1 MHTGIISFCDRIAY
15 NIKCSDAKDWI
26 LDQLE
31 NKYQIRILQRHWFR
45 LDEQQFKYVQ
55 QIPHQV
61 CIRSNGNPYFLY
73 FTRYEDVNQIM
84 YIDKKVQP
92 GYQKPRIII
101 TKGQFADSV
110 FENTLLEGEM
120 VKDNKN
126 QWIFL
131 INDVIMYK
139 GKYLKEVHLSER
151 ITYAHE
157 MLSQHYRADPIMDVC
172 MYHVKKYV
180 PCNKKAIEHLI
191 QFSEKLPYTNRGIYF
206 VPAMMKYKPKLINF
220 NDELIKTVYRKV
232 KDCPEFMEKQAY
244 PMPPMLAEETAM
256 ASTSHVYSPRPPQY
270 PPPPPA
276 RHHQAPPS
284 PQGETEKQVITNV
297 SLDKNEKIIWL
308 RKTEQPDVYDMYEH
322 ENSQH
327 KEGIASVPG
336 LATSKMLRA
345 VFKNLNVA
353 TSICFLCKLD
363 SVFQKWIP
371 IKKM

>member
-31 NKYQIRILQRHWFR
+31 NKYQIRILQKHWFR

-101 TKGQFADSV
+101 TKGQFEDSI

-120 VKDNKN
+120 VKDKKN

-131 INDVIMYK
+131 VNDVIMYK
-139 GKYLKEVHLSER
+139 GKYLKDMLLPQRLS
-151 ITYAHE
+151 YAHE
-157 MLSQHYRADPIMDVC
+157 MFRQHYQPDPIMDVC
-172 MYHVKKYV
+172 IYQVKKYV
-180 PCNKKAIEHLI
+180 PCTKTSVEQLI
-191 QFSEKLPYTNRGIYF
+191 QFAEKLPYTNRGIYF
-206 VPAMMKYKPKLINF
+206 VPLTMKYKPKLINF

-232 KDCPEFMEKQAY
+232 KDCPEFMEK
-244 PMPPMLAEETAM
+244 PMEMTSTPPR
-256 ASTSHVYSPRPPQY
+256 STT
-270 PPPPPA
+270 PA
-276 RHHQAPPS
+276 LPVV
-284 PQGETEKQVITNV
+284 EMEKQVIPTDLALEEDERV
-297 SLDKNEKIIWL
+297 IWL
-308 RKTEQPDVYDMYEH
+308 RKTEQPDVYDMYEQ
-322 ENSQH
+322 ENSQQ
-327 KEGIASVPG
+327 KMGIASVPG
-336 LATSKMLRA
+336 LLTSKMLRS

-353 TSICFLCKLD
+353 TSVCFLCKRDASL
-363 SVFQKWIP
+363 QKWIP
-371 IKKM
+371 LKKM